1 VKRVNLIGNDDGELN
16 MRSLFTFHT
25 FVLLPFILG
34 CAIDDRD
41 LRYLPKSDD
50 VIEVLDNEQVNI
62 PEPEMP
68 EAIDVSDEFE
78 IMVEKEEPEE
88 KVFYRTLSQRIIR
101 QLMSNIDLLSSR
113 EPMVVTTPVL
123 ASNFH
128 EKVTLSHHLQQSFMS
143 ALHEYSFVLVD
154 MNVADF
160 IKVKPSGE
168 FLLSRDWE
176 NVSGDIDVQMAL
188 VCTLVPDMKGMSIN
202 TRIVNVHSRRVI
214 ASSQV
219 YVNVEEMTNF
229 LRISHLI
236 TKNPSGVL
244 EQNEKEGM
252 QEIYILE
259 DPSFKYKESQVD
271 SDSDSDS
278 DFESEFESE

>member
-1 VKRVNLIGNDDGELN
+1 